1 MNCKEFE
8 RTIPGFINRKIDFPT
23 MRSFADHLNSCA
35 DCKEELT
42 IQFLVAE
49 GMQHLEEG
57 DSFDLQ
63 KELKSR
69 MDEAHAAMKLQVR
82 LKKSGMA
89 LELAGMAIGAFAL
102 VWLFLS

>member
-8 RTIPGFINRKIDFPT
+8 RTIPGFIHRKIDFPT
-23 MRSFADHLNSCA
+23 MREFANHLNGCA

-69 MDEAHAAMKLQVR
+69 MDEAQAAMRLQGR
-82 LKKSGMA
+82 LKRSGA
-89 LELAGMAIGAFAL
+89 VLELAGMVIAVFAVL
-102 VWLFLS
+102 WLFLS